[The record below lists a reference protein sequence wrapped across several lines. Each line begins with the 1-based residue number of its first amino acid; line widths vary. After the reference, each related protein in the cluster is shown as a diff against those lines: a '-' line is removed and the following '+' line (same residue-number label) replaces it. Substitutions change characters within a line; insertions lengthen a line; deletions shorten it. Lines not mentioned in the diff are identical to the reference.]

1 MPPATI
7 SVAGWNGTRNFSL
20 LPKSPVRT
28 ALVARL
34 SPGARLLSVRNLTG
48 GVSAQVIAFEIERPD
63 GSVQKLVL
71 RRHSETDY
79 AANPNIAADEYKLLQ
94 ILQAVGIP
102 APAPIYLDESCEL
115 LPTPYL
121 VIQFVEGETQLNP
134 HRVLRLVRQLAQQLA
149 FIHTRDFA
157 EHDLTFL
164 SDQAKRFAAK
174 LQSRPAVL
182 DNTLSEGRI
191 RDALES
197 RGVPRPRNKQTLV
210 HGDYWQGNVLWR
222 DGKIVAVLDWEDAAL
237 GDPLADL
244 ANARLEILWGFGPRA
259 MRTFTQHY
267 QSLTPLDYSQL
278 FLWDLYAA
286 LRPAGKLDTWG
297 LDALTLKKMRR
308 RHKIFVDEALRQ
320 LAPW

>member
-1 MPPATI
+1 M
-7 SVAGWNGTRNFSL
+7 
-20 LPKSPVRT
+20 PKSPVRT

-48 GVSAQVIAFEIERPD
+48 VVSARVIAFEIERPD
-63 GSVQKLVL
+63 SATQKLVL

-79 AANPNIAADEYKLLQ
+79 AANPNIAADEFKLLQ

-121 VIQFVEGETQLNP
+121 VIQFVEGETQLAP
-134 HRVLRLVRQLAQQLA
+134 VHVTRFVRRMAEQLAH
-149 FIHTRDFA
+149 IHTRDYSGF
-157 EHDLTFL
+157 DLSFL
-164 SDQAKRFAAK
+164 PDQNERFADE
-174 LQSRPAVL
+174 LENRPAVL
-182 DNTLSEGRI
+182 DDTLGEGLV

-197 RGVPRPRNKQTLV
+197 RGVPHLRNKQTLV

-222 DGKIVAVLDWEDAAL
+222 DGNIVAVLDWEDAAL
-237 GDPLADL
+237 GDPLSDI
-244 ANARLEILWGFGPRA
+244 ANARLETLWAFGPRA
-259 MRTFTQHY
+259 LRTFTQHY
-267 QSLTPLDYSQL
+267 QSLTPLDYSQF